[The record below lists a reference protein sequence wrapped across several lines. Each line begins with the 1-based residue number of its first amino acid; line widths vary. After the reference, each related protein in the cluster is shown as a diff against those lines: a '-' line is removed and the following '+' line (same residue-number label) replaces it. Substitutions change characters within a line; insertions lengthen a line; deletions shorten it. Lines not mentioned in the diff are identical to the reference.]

1 MIGGS
6 GLTQV
11 LATGTNAAT
20 ATSNAGGGGFGLSVS
35 ATLPLAKIEGG
46 VTAEFDGTING
57 GSGLSVIADGTNTAT
72 AHAFAVSVG
81 FFAGDRLLVDRGDH
95 GRCERLGTG
104 RLDGAR
110 ERGRPGRHRDGDRPS
125 DRDG

>member
-11 LATGTNAAT
+11 LATGTNTAT

-57 GSGLSVIADGTNTAT
+57 GTGLSVTADGTNIAT
-72 AHAFAVSVG
+72 AHALAVSIGSFAGTGSSSTAVITGAASILALVG
-81 FFAGDRLLVDRGDH
+81 STAHVNVAGAAGDR
-95 GRCERLGTG
+95 
-104 RLDGAR
+104 
-110 ERGRPGRHRDGDRPS
+110 HRDWPS